1 MCFGR
6 VWPDVNFLDLL
17 QPRFRAEVLRDPT
30 DLSQTWGYRRVH
42 SKILDLA
49 MLAGHGIPGAAGV
62 QQWKF

>member
-6 VWPDVNFLDLL
+6 VWPDVYFLDLL
-17 QPRFRAEVLRDPT
+17 QPRFRAEVLRDPK
-30 DLSQTWGYRRVH
+30 DRSQPWGYH